1 VQALSPIKTA
11 SSPIPSGAATD
22 VTSEAADSSATAA
35 TAGQSTALNAT
46 SSSPVPPAVLPHV
59 LLQQLQQME
68 AQLNK
73 AKQLVLPI
81 VGAAALRSESV
92 SPPPSSSPQTGRRPS
107 VPTLRSFTPQ
117 SANGGRKMSLRS
129 PSITSS
135 NGLFSPA
142 PNSARSATG
151 SASRRPSSARRGSL
165 LLDAN
170 ISLSESHHTG
180 APLSARKF
188 IELNQSHSRTIG
200 ASGKLDR
207 SSPLVRNVDLSI
219 FKSPLNHKRPEPRN
233 KFDNSKLTWV
243 PDARSSSSVKAKE
256 RFQSTKELM
265 VAREVN
271 PVFFNTDL

>member
-1 VQALSPIKTA
+1 V
-11 SSPIPSGAATD
+11 PS
-22 VTSEAADSSATAA
+22 
-35 TAGQSTALNAT
+35 
-46 SSSPVPPAVLPHV
+46 AVLPHV

-142 PNSARSATG
+142 PN